1 MRQFGK
7 EIYDH
12 RKFEFEIATGEA
24 AAGTLLASKLPPPN
38 VNHPDG
44 RVALA
49 SAFVLPYLLATHPWR
64 TGGGLLGF
72 SGVYPCS
79 ARATPP
85 GPPLPPRRA
94 AARLR
99 LVAPPRAPAG
109 TDATP

>member
-49 SAFVLPYLLATHPWR
+49 SALVPPYLIATHPWR
-64 TGGGLLGF
+64 TGR
-72 SGVYPCS
+72 GVFPS
-79 ARATPP
+79 PEPPAHAERRNPAERPVHPP
-85 GPPLPPRRA
+85 GARVCRA
-94 AARLR
+94 
-99 LVAPPRAPAG
+99 
-109 TDATP
+109 

>member
-44 RVALA
+44 RVVLRQNSVRHQVIDLA
-49 SAFVLPYLLATHPWR
+49 GLIQRRFRLDGHPPAPPASTHP
-64 TGGGLLGF
+64 LLF
-72 SGVYPCS
+72 
-79 ARATPP
+79 RRPP
-85 GPPLPPRRA
+85 PAPSFAPR
-94 AARLR
+94 
-99 LVAPPRAPAG
+99 PAPATRRLPAKRG
-109 TDATP
+109 